1 MNNPKILLDKNEIN
15 DIIIY
20 DRSIVEDRNEK
31 LSVTIFKI
39 IGNSLINDIVNF
51 SDRLLLTINLILIG
65 HISIQNKTHYELFM
79 IYQIG
84 VSIIDF
90 FGKLIILGLLKYL
103 FVKKESDELYNFY
116 LRLKT
121 ALVFIIPIIMIPVSI
136 SSYFILQLLL
146 KNNFDIYD
154 QSLNREIYFKFLLFT
169 PFIYFFE
176 ILFYLNLQLLRSS
189 EEIKALV
196 FYLNFFLITHIITC
210 WILLYILEVGI
221 IGLTVSYSLN
231 SFLFY
236 FFSNIYIN
244 ASNKDEDENF
254 FIIPF
259 NDYFKSNVLTC
270 LKEAGSVSLRNLSDS
285 FIFYLLLIA
294 SLFTDR
300 KQLIVNI
307 IYLNFYDTLI
317 GVNKGS
323 FITLKNYLLY
333 NNESTEKKKKYVVV
347 FSSTFLLFS
356 FSIFIFLMV
365 FKNILLDIYL
375 INGGEKDLKK
385 ISNTINVIYGLCVL
399 FNGVQILLYGFIR
412 GMALPSPLMRK
423 IVYSLISL
431 LLCLLLCFHF
441 NYGII
446 GLWISVL
453 ILCFLYI
460 FENTYKTVI
469 HFRTFFF

>member
-39 IGNSLINDIVNF
+39 IGNSLINNIVNF

-79 IYQIG
+79 VYQIG
-84 VSIIDF
+84 VSIIEF

-103 FVKKESDELYNFY
+103 FVKKENDELYNLY

-146 KNNFDIYD
+146 KNNLDIYD
-154 QSLNREIYFKFLLFT
+154 QSLNREIYFKYLLFT

-221 IGLTVSYSLN
+221 IGITVSYN
-231 SFLFY
+231 NY
-236 FFSNIYIN
+236 Y
-244 ASNKDEDENF
+244 
-254 FIIPF
+254 
-259 NDYFKSNVLTC
+259 
-270 LKEAGSVSLRNLSDS
+270 
-285 FIFYLLLIA
+285 FIF
-294 SLFTDR
+294 
-300 KQLIVNI
+300 
-307 IYLNFYDTLI
+307 IY
-317 GVNKGS
+317 
-323 FITLKNYLLY
+323 
-333 NNESTEKKKKYVVV
+333 
-347 FSSTFLLFS
+347 
-356 FSIFIFLMV
+356 
-365 FKNILLDIYL
+365 
-375 INGGEKDLKK
+375 
-385 ISNTINVIYGLCVL
+385 
-399 FNGVQILLYGFIR
+399 
-412 GMALPSPLMRK
+412 
-423 IVYSLISL
+423 
-431 LLCLLLCFHF
+431 
-441 NYGII
+441 
-446 GLWISVL
+446 
-453 ILCFLYI
+453 
-460 FENTYKTVI
+460 
-469 HFRTFFF
+469 